1 MTVNL
6 SSRARNAS
14 PSATLAI
21 AAVAKQMKADGIDVV
36 DFGLGEPDFETPAHV
51 KEAAIVAIREG
62 FTRYTAASG
71 IDELKKAI
79 VTKLKRDNGLSYTPA
94 EVIVSC
100 GSKHSLFNIAE
111 VLFES
116 GDEVIVPAP
125 YWVTYTEQI
134 QLVDARP
141 VIVQTREE
149 DGFHLTRAAVEP
161 AITSKTKAILLN
173 SPCNPTGAMIPP
185 EQLRAIA
192 ALAVERD
199 LLVISDE
206 AYESMTYSGHTH
218 MSIASLGE
226 EVKQRTILV
235 NTVSKA
241 YAMTGWRI
249 GYAAGPADIIKAM
262 GTIQSQVTSNPTSIA
277 QKAAVAAL
285 LGPHDDLITMV
296 IEFDRRRRYLLS
308 RLHTI
313 SGITCT
319 NPEGAFYLFP
329 NVSSFYGAVA
339 NGGPIRNSAEMAA
352 YLLKT
357 ANVVTVPGSEF
368 GSDAH
373 LRLSYATSMDSI
385 RKGAERIE
393 HALGALRKG

>member
-1 MTVNL
+1 MTMNL
-6 SSRARNAS
+6 SNRARKTS
-14 PSATLAI
+14 PSATLAM
-21 AAVAKQMKADGIDVV
+21 AAIAKQMKAEGIDVV
-36 DFGLGEPDFETPAHV
+36 DFGLGEPDFETPTHI
-51 KEAAIVAIREG
+51 KDAAIAAIREG
-62 FTRYTAASG
+62 FTRYTAAAG
-71 IDELKKAI
+71 IDELKQAI
-79 VTKLKRDNGLSYTPA
+79 ITKLKRDNGLSYSPA

-134 QLVDARP
+134 RLVDAQP

-149 DGFHLTRAAVEP
+149 DGFHLTREAVES
-161 AITSKTKAILLN
+161 AITPKTKAILLN
-173 SPCNPTGAMIPP
+173 SPCNPTGAMIPTD
-185 EQLRAIA
+185 QLRAIA

-206 AYESMTYSGHTH
+206 AYESLTYDGHIH
-218 MSIASLGE
+218 MSIASLDE
-226 EVKQRTILV
+226 EVRRRTIVV

-249 GYAAGPADIIKAM
+249 GYAAGPAEIVKAM
-262 GTIQSQVTSNPTSIA
+262 GTIQGQVTSNPTSIS

-285 LGPHDDLITMV
+285 LGPHDDLRAMV
-296 IEFDRRRRYLLS
+296 VEFERRRGYLLS
-308 RLHTI
+308 RLNAI
-313 SGITCT
+313 PGIRCT

-329 NVSSFYGAVA
+329 NVSSFYGAVG
-339 NGGPIRNSAEMAA
+339 NGRAIRNSAEMAA
-352 YLLKT
+352 YLLQT
-357 ANVVTVPGSEF
+357 AHVVSVPGSEF

-373 LRLSYATSMDSI
+373 LRLSYATSMEQISV
-385 RKGAERIE
+385 GAERIE
-393 HALGALRKG
+393 RAFGALRG

>member
-1 MTVNL
+1 MPMNL
-6 SSRARNAS
+6 SNRARNTS
-14 PSATLAI
+14 PSATLAM
-21 AAVAKQMKADGIDVV
+21 AAISKQMKAEGIDVV
-36 DFGLGEPDFETPAHV
+36 DFGLGEPDFETPAHI
-51 KEAAIVAIREG
+51 KDAAIAAIREG
-62 FTRYTAASG
+62 FTRYTAAAG
-71 IDELKKAI
+71 IDELKQAI
-79 VTKLKRDNGLSYTPA
+79 ITKLKRDNGLSYSPA

-134 QLVDARP
+134 RLVDAQP

-149 DGFHLTRAAVEP
+149 DGFHVTREALES
-161 AITSKTKAILLN
+161 AITPRTKAILLN
-173 SPCNPTGAMIPP
+173 SPCNPTGAMIEP

-192 ALAVERD
+192 ALVVERD

-206 AYESMTYSGHTH
+206 AYESLTYDGHIH
-218 MSIASLGE
+218 MSIASLDE
-226 EVKQRTILV
+226 EVRRRTIVV

-249 GYAAGPADIIKAM
+249 GYAAGPAEIIKAM
-262 GTIQSQVTSNPTSIA
+262 GTIQGQVTSNPTSIS

-285 LGPHDDLITMV
+285 LGPHDDLRAMV
-296 IEFDRRRRYLLS
+296 VEFERRRRYLLS
-308 RLHTI
+308 RLSAI
-313 SGITCT
+313 PGIRCT

-329 NVSSFYGAVA
+329 NVSSFYGATA
-339 NGGPIRNSAEMAA
+339 NGRPVRNSAEMAA
-352 YLLKT
+352 YLLQT
-357 ANVVTVPGSEF
+357 AHVVSVPGSEF

-373 LRLSYATSMDSI
+373 LRLSYATSMGQISA
-385 RKGAERIE
+385 GAERIAR
-393 HALGALRKG
+393 ALGALRR

>member
-1 MTVNL
+1 MPMNL
-6 SSRARNAS
+6 SNRARNTS
-14 PSATLAI
+14 PSATLAM
-21 AAVAKQMKADGIDVV
+21 AAISKQMKAEGIDVV
-36 DFGLGEPDFETPAHV
+36 DFGLGEPDFETPAHI
-51 KEAAIVAIREG
+51 KDAAIAAIREG
-62 FTRYTAASG
+62 FTRYTAAAG
-71 IDELKKAI
+71 IDELKQAI
-79 VTKLKRDNGLSYTPA
+79 ITKLKRDNGLSYSLA

-134 QLVDARP
+134 RLVDAQP

-149 DGFHLTRAAVEP
+149 DGFHVTREALES
-161 AITSKTKAILLN
+161 AITPRTKAILLN
-173 SPCNPTGAMIPP
+173 SPCNPTGAMIEP

-192 ALAVERD
+192 ALVVERD

-206 AYESMTYSGHTH
+206 AYESLTYDGHIH
-218 MSIASLGE
+218 MSIASLDE
-226 EVKQRTILV
+226 EVRRRTIVV

-249 GYAAGPADIIKAM
+249 GYAAGPAEIIKAM
-262 GTIQSQVTSNPTSIA
+262 GTIQGQVTSNPTSIS

-285 LGPHDDLITMV
+285 LGPHDDLRAMV
-296 IEFDRRRRYLLS
+296 VEFERRRRYLLS
-308 RLHTI
+308 RLSAI
-313 SGITCT
+313 PGIRCT

-329 NVSSFYGAVA
+329 NVSSFYGATA
-339 NGGPIRNSAEMAA
+339 NGRPVRNSAEMAA
-352 YLLKT
+352 YLLQT
-357 ANVVTVPGSEF
+357 AHVVSVPGSEF

-373 LRLSYATSMDSI
+373 LRLSYATSMGQISA
-385 RKGAERIE
+385 GAERIAR
-393 HALGALRKG
+393 ALGALRR

>member
-62 FTRYTAASG
+62 FTRYTAAAG
-71 IDELKKAI
+71 IDELKEAI
-79 VTKLKRDNGLSYTPA
+79 VTKLKRDNGLSYNPA

-149 DGFHLTRAAVEP
+149 DSFHLTRAALEP
-161 AITSKTKAILLN
+161 AITPKTKAILLN
-173 SPCNPTGAMIPP
+173 SPCNPTGAMIPQ

-192 ALAVERD
+192 TLAVERD

-218 MSIASLGE
+218 TSIASLGE
-226 EVKQRTILV
+226 EVKRRTILV

-285 LGPHDDLITMV
+285 LGPHDDLRAMV
-296 IEFDRRRRYLLS
+296 IEFDRRRR
-308 RLHTI
+308 
-313 SGITCT
+313 
-319 NPEGAFYLFP
+319 
-329 NVSSFYGAVA
+329 
-339 NGGPIRNSAEMAA
+339 
-352 YLLKT
+352 
-357 ANVVTVPGSEF
+357 
-368 GSDAH
+368 
-373 LRLSYATSMDSI
+373 
-385 RKGAERIE
+385 
-393 HALGALRKG
+393 

>member
-6 SSRARNAS
+6 SSRARNTS

-21 AAVAKQMKADGIDVV
+21 AAIAKQMKAEGIDIV

-51 KEAAIVAIREG
+51 KDAAIAAIREG
-62 FTRYTAASG
+62 FTRYTAAAG
-71 IDELKKAI
+71 IDELKEAI
-79 VTKLKRDNGLSYTPA
+79 VTKLKRDNGLSYAPS

-111 VLFES
+111 VLFEP

-134 QLVDARP
+134 RLVDARP

-149 DGFHLTRAAVEP
+149 DGFHLTREALEP
-161 AITSKTKAILLN
+161 AITPKTKAILLN
-173 SPCNPTGAMIPP
+173 SPCNPTGAMIPL
-185 EQLRAIA
+185 EQLPALA

-206 AYESMTYSGHTH
+206 AYESLTYDRHTH
-218 MSIASLGE
+218 VSIASLGE
-226 EVKQRTILV
+226 EVKRRTLVV

-249 GYAAGPADIIKAM
+249 GYAAGPTDIIKAM

-285 LGPHDDLITMV
+285 LGPHDGLRDMV
-296 IEFDRRRRYLLS
+296 GEFDRRRRYLLS
-308 RLHTI
+308 RLNTI
-313 SGITCT
+313 PGITCT
-319 NPEGAFYLFP
+319 NPEGAFYFFP
-329 NVSSFYGAVA
+329 NFSSFYGAVA
-339 NGGPIRNSAEMAA
+339 NGSPIRNSAEMAA
-352 YLLKT
+352 YLLQT
-357 ANVVTVPGSEF
+357 ARVVLVPGSEF

-373 LRLSYATSMDSI
+373 LRLSYATPMDSI
-385 RKGAERIE
+385 RKGVERIE
-393 HALGALRKG
+393 RALDALRS

>member
-6 SSRARNAS
+6 SRRAKNTS

-21 AAVAKQMKADGIDVV
+21 AAIAKQMKADGIDVV

-51 KEAAIVAIREG
+51 KEAGIAAIREG
-62 FTRYTAASG
+62 FTRYTAAAG
-71 IDELKKAI
+71 IDELKQAI
-79 VTKLKRDNGLSYTPA
+79 ITKLKRDNGLSYSPT

-111 VLFES
+111 VLCES

-125 YWVTYTEQI
+125 YWATYTEQI
-134 QLVDARP
+134 RLVDARP

-149 DGFHLTRAAVEP
+149 DGFHLTREALES
-161 AITSKTKAILLN
+161 AITPKTKAILLN

-206 AYESMTYSGHTH
+206 AYESLTYNGHTH
-218 MSIASLGE
+218 VSIASLDE
-226 EVKQRTILV
+226 QVKRRTIVV

-249 GYAAGPADIIKAM
+249 GYAAGPAEIVKAM

-285 LGPHDDLITMV
+285 LGPHDDLRAMV
-296 IEFDRRRRYLLS
+296 VEFDRRRQYLLS
-308 RLHTI
+308 RLTAI
-313 SGITCT
+313 PSLTCS

-329 NVSSFYGAVA
+329 NVSSFYGAAV
-339 NGGPIRNSAEMAA
+339 NGRLISNSAEMAA
-352 YLLKT
+352 YLLQS
-357 ANVVTVPGSEF
+357 AHVVSVPGSEF

-373 LRLSYATSMDSI
+373 LRLSYAASMETI
-385 RKGAERIE
+385 GVGAERIKR
-393 HALGALRKG
+393 ALGALRG

>member
-6 SSRARNAS
+6 SNRARNTS
-14 PSATLAI
+14 PSATLAM
-21 AAVAKQMKADGIDVV
+21 AAIAKQMKADGIDVV

-51 KEAAIVAIREG
+51 KEAAITAIREG
-62 FTRYTAASG
+62 FTKYTAAGG
-71 IDELKKAI
+71 IDELKQAI
-79 VTKLKRDNGLSYTPA
+79 VTKLKRDNGLSYNPA

-111 VLFES
+111 ALFEP

-134 QLVDARP
+134 RLVDARP

-149 DGFHLTRAAVEP
+149 DGFHLTRGLLES
-161 AITSKTKAILLN
+161 AITPKTKAILLN

-206 AYESMTYSGHTH
+206 AYEALTYNGHAH
-218 MSIASLGE
+218 VSIASLDE
-226 EVKQRTILV
+226 EVKRRTILV
-235 NTVSKA
+235 NSVSKA

-249 GYAAGPADIIKAM
+249 GYAAGPAEIIKAM
-262 GTIQSQVTSNPTSIA
+262 GAIQSQVTSNPTSIA

-285 LGPHDDLITMV
+285 LGPHDDLRAMV
-296 IEFDRRRRYLLS
+296 VEFDRRRKYLLG
-308 RLHTI
+308 RLNAI
-313 SGITCT
+313 PGITCT

-329 NVSSFYGAVA
+329 NFSSFYGAVA
-339 NGGPIRNSAEMAA
+339 NSRPIRNSAEMAA
-352 YLLKT
+352 YLLQT
-357 ANVVTVPGSEF
+357 AHVVSVPGSEF

-373 LRLSYATSMDSI
+373 LRLSYATPMESI
-385 RKGAERIE
+385 STGAERIE
-393 HALGALRKG
+393 RALSVLRD